1 MNYAEF
7 SLIRFGSGLAPGIMG
22 PPDADA
28 LLETLSDPDATPRY
42 PGLSTVRAGALL
54 AEFDAAGR
62 AQREG
67 QAGADT
73 RRENAKTVLVE
84 EINAA
89 HRARL
94 ARAVEHPTGFP
105 ERLLQFWSSHFSIR
119 AGGPHLR
126 AMLAAFHED
135 ALKPHL
141 TGSFGTLLRAA
152 TLHPAML
159 IYLDQQNSVGPT
171 STFAVRNL
179 KRGNFGL
186 NENHARELL
195 ELHSIGI
202 DGGYG
207 QADVRELA
215 ELMTGLRLGEN
226 RAFTFDAKR
235 AEPGAETVMGIEYG
249 GGRPPRLSEFDA
261 FLDDIATHPQTA
273 AHISRKLATHFCA
286 DSPPERLVADM
297 TARFRQTRGDLMAV
311 YEVMAG
317 HEEAR
322 LSFGEKV
329 RQPRDLVIAGL
340 RALSVSGAEVMSWST
355 KSLHAHA
362 IQPMRQM
369 GQHVLGAPQPEGWP
383 EAASAWLTPQL
394 LAARIDWAMRWPGRM
409 RDNLPDPRNFV
420 RSTLAAA
427 QAETVGVYAARA
439 ESQSDGIGI
448 VLASPQFNRR

>member
-7 SLIRFGSGLAPGIMG
+7 SLIRFGAGLSPGVTG
-22 PPDADA
+22 PADA
-28 LLETLSDPDATPRY
+28 AALLQSLQDAEVVGQYGAMT
-42 PGLSTVRAGALL
+42 TARAGALL

-67 QAGADT
+67 EAGAET

-94 ARAVEHPTGFP
+94 ARAVDHPTGFP

-135 ALKPHL
+135 ALLPNL
-141 TGSFGTLLRAA
+141 TGSFAALLRAA

-159 IYLDQQNSVGPT
+159 MYLDQQNSVGPK
-171 STFAVRNL
+171 STFAVRNV

-202 DGGYG
+202 DGGYT
-207 QADVRELA
+207 QQDVRQLA
-215 ELMTGLRLGEN
+215 ELMTGLRLGKN
-226 RAFTFDAKR
+226 RAFIFDPKR
-235 AEPGAETVMGIEYG
+235 VEPGAETVMGVDYG
-249 GGRPPRLSEFDA
+249 GARPPKLAEFEA
-261 FLDDIATHPQTA
+261 FLDDIAIHPQTA

-286 DSPPERLVADM
+286 DTPPEALLREM
-297 TARFRQTRGDLMAV
+297 TARFRQSRGDLMAV
-311 YEVMAG
+311 YEVLAD
-317 HEEAR
+317 HADSR
-322 LSFGEKV
+322 DSFGQKI

-340 RALSVSGAEVMSWST
+340 RALRVSGREVSGWNT
-355 KSLHAHA
+355 QTLHGFA
-362 IQPMRQM
+362 IQPIRRM
-369 GQHVLGAPQPEGWP
+369 GQNILGAPQPEGWP
-383 EAASAWLTPQL
+383 EGAEAWLTPQL

-409 RDNLPDPRNFV
+409 RAQLPDPRDFV
-420 RSTLAAA
+420 ESALPPE
-427 QAETVGVYAARA
+427 QAEAVGVYAARA